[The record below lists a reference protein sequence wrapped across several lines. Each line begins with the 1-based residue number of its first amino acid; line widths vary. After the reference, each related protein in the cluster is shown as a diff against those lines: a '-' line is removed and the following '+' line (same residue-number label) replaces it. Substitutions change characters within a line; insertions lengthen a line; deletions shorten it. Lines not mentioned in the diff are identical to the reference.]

1 MSDAFQLAGALAILA
16 AFIAVQLKLTTPS
29 SYPSLILNLAGSAIL
44 AVIALEGRQWGF
56 LLLEA
61 VWAVVSAW
69 GLIARV
75 SGRPKP
81 LD

>member
-1 MSDAFQLAGALAILA
+1 MSDALQLAGALAVLT
-16 AFIAVQLKLTTPS
+16 AFIAVQLKLTNPR
-29 SYPSLILNLAGSAIL
+29 SYFSLILNLAGSAIL

-69 GLIARV
+69 GLIARLA
-75 SGRPKP
+75 GRAEP

>member
-1 MSDAFQLAGALAILA
+1 MSDALQLAGALAILA
-16 AFIAVQLKLTTPS
+16 AFIAVQLKLTSPS
-29 SYPSLILNLAGSAIL
+29 SYPSLVLNLVGSAIL

-61 VWAVVSAW
+61 VWALVSAW

-75 SGRPKP
+75 AGRPEP
-81 LD
+81 RD